1 MCEDVVARPPFTQIT
16 GHDNADGLPS
26 NASPLT
32 LCGMADPAL
41 VVRNTC
47 SFVVGRLLEIRVA
60 AGYHAVQDVDEMMAM
75 MRDQISRLP
84 EQHKFVIAADWRRVG
99 VMPQDTAERAREM
112 LARSNPR
119 VVKSSILIDPSHATT
134 SLQVVRLVKE
144 AENANRR
151 HFTDAAQQIAWLSD
165 VLTAQELQRLRVF
178 LALG

>member
-1 MCEDVVARPPFTQIT
+1 
-16 GHDNADGLPS
+16 
-26 NASPLT
+26 
-32 LCGMADPAL
+32 MAEAVL

-60 AGYHAVQDVDEMMAM
+60 AGYHSVQDVDEMISM

-84 EQHKFVIAADWRRVG
+84 EHEKFVIAADWRRVT

-119 VVKSSILIDPSHATT
+119 VLKSSILIDPNHATT

-144 AENANRR
+144 AENVNRR
-151 HFTDAAQQIAWLSD
+151 HFTDAAQQITWLSD
-165 VLTAQELQRLRVF
+165 VLTAQESQRLRAF
-178 LALG
+178 LHSG

>member
-1 MCEDVVARPPFTQIT
+1 M
-16 GHDNADGLPS
+16 PS

-32 LCGMADPAL
+32 LCGMADPAR

-60 AGYHAVQDVDEMMAM
+60 AGYHAVQDVDEMIGMIV
-75 MRDQISRLP
+75 DQVSRVP
-84 EQHKFVIAADWRRVG
+84 EHQKFVIAADWRKVT

-112 LARSNPR
+112 LTRSNPR
-119 VVKSSILIDPSHATT
+119 LLKSSILIDPSHATT
-134 SLQVVRLVKE
+134 GLQVVRLVEE

-165 VLTAQELQRLRVF
+165 VLTAQELQRLRAF
-178 LALG
+178 LASS